1 MGRFGEEE
9 LRGTIAAATGADP
22 EFAMGTFR
30 DVDAAV
36 REACQALL
44 ESQLIPYK
52 ESIRGFIYDVSD
64 GTVREVS
71 S

>member
-1 MGRFGEEE
+1 
-9 LRGTIAAATGADP
+9 
-22 EFAMGTFR
+22 MGTFR
-30 DVDAAV
+30 DLDAAA

-52 ESIRGFIYDVSD
+52 ESIRGFIYDVGD